1 MNKLLSTTAIA
12 LLFGATAAM
21 AQAPE
26 KYPLN
31 PAGGAS
37 GPAYLVPEKNP
48 LNPTG
53 PTGPA
58 YLVESEAKQWIDK
71 PIYSS
76 DDKKIG
82 EVRALIRDTAGNVTE
97 LQADIGG
104 FLGLGKSHV
113 RVTPAQFK
121 FGTDRVILSMTSE
134 QAKLLPKL
142 VN

>member
-21 AQAPE
+21 AQAPD
-26 KYPLN
+26 KNPLN

-37 GPAYLVPEKNP
+37 GPAYLV
-48 LNPTG
+48 
-53 PTGPA
+53 
-58 YLVESEAKQWIDK
+58 ESEAKQWIVK